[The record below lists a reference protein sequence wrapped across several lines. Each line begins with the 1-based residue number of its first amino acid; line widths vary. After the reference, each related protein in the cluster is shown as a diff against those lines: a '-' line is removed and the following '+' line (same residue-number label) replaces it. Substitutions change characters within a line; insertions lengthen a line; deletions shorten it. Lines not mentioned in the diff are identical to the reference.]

1 MGKFAM
7 WVLCLLREEHKM
19 ASMGMSSQ
27 WLRRPAAEGDD
38 FLFNVMTGNASWFY
52 HSDTEMK

>member
-1 MGKFAM
+1 M